1 MHLHDK
7 TRHNG
12 LNAFM
17 SKSTMLT
24 PDRRQPA
31 NQALRE
37 KVDRIKAAHQR
48 LKDSADIM
56 AKETLAHV
64 RLGHGEVLPEAHAAQ
79 QHLRDLFHEQKDAL
93 NELKRQVFAQDLPP
107 SPATPLIS
115 AEEMSAL
122 LAHRDEV

>member
-1 MHLHDK
+1 
-7 TRHNG
+7 
-12 LNAFM
+12 M

-93 NELKRQVFAQDLPP
+93 TELKRQVFAQALPP

-122 LAHRDEV
+122 LAYRDEV